1 MSSFARLLR
10 DETGAALVEY
20 ALILAVFSLVA
31 MAGWTAVVAAANGD
45 LSRATG
51 GLRGLADQPPS

>member
-1 MSSFARLLR
+1 MTVLARMLR

-31 MAGWTAVVAAANGD
+31 MAGWTAVVFAANGD
-45 LSRATG
+45 LARATG
-51 GLRGLADQPPS
+51 GLRSLADQPPS